1 MPKTNVSHWRLAAVA
16 AGVAALSWQAP
27 ASAQTVTGS
36 ARAVQA
42 TVGSPLGVTTSL
54 LADTGSLSGATDAR
68 EASQL
73 SGSVPSLLSG
83 EALHATTIGW
93 PDQVS
98 SEASMAGLA
107 MTIAGSTISADFVQ
121 ARATSIAGGPSSG
134 AVDISGLTINGILVD
149 PSGDPNQHVTIPGG
163 LIVINEQTASSAGT
177 VVNALHIVIDGM
189 ADVVIASASANAQ

>member
-42 TVGSPLGVTTSL
+42 TVASPLGITTSM
-54 LADTGSLSGATDAR
+54 LADTGTLGGDTDAR

-73 SGSVPSLLSG
+73 NGEIPSLLTG
-83 EALHATTIGW
+83 ETLHATTIGW
-93 PDQVS
+93 PDQVA
-98 SEASMAGLA
+98 SEASLGELA
-107 MTIAGSTISADFVQ
+107 ITIAGNTIAAGFVH
-121 ARATSIAGGPSSG
+121 AKALSVTGEPATS
-134 AVDISGLTINGILVD
+134 AVVIDGLTINGLAVD
-149 PSGDPNQHVTIPGG
+149 VSGSPNQSITIPGG
-163 LIVINEQTASSAGT
+163 AIVINEQTVSASGI
-177 VVNALHIVIDGM
+177 VVNALHIVIDGT